1 VSLFV
6 GQVSPSRIQGF
17 TSNECV
23 KERHFLSM
31 AKIGPIIRHISA
43 RGRQKRVGAPTE
55 NLPPV
60 PFPAHVMLRLN
71 NASTLQVYLITDG
84 VFC

>member
-1 VSLFV
+1 
-6 GQVSPSRIQGF
+6 
-17 TSNECV
+17 
-23 KERHFLSM
+23 M

-71 NASTLQVYLITDG
+71 NASTLQVYLITDE